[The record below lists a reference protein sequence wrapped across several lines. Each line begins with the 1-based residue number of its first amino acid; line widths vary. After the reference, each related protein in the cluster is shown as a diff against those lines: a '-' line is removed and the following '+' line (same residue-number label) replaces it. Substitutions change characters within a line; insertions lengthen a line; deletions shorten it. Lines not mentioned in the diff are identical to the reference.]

1 MKDLIRRILVKMIC
15 VIFPIAKK
23 KILFIGYYGA
33 QYGCNPKYIS
43 EYFVSKESGW
53 DVVWAFTMPKKYNI
67 AGIRKAR
74 YLSVRYLYELCT
86 AQVVVANYRMTDL
99 FRKRN
104 GQIYIQTWH
113 SSLRLKMI
121 EKDSEASL
129 PAHYVAM
136 AKTDSGKIDVLL
148 SGCRF
153 STGIFE
159 RAFWYNGKI
168 LESGTPR
175 CDVLFEENDERNAE
189 IKARLGVSADTNI
202 LLYAPTFRKNNDL
215 SCYNI
220 DYSRLLDTLSETMSG
235 KWRIIVRLHPHLK
248 EHSNDLFGGMKSVLD
263 VTDYDDIQ
271 ELLMISDYL
280 VSDYSGLIFDFMITR
295 RPCVLYTPDLD
306 EYVAKD
312 RKLYFKIEELPFPL
326 CKDNNE
332 LNEMVANLDVNA
344 YDEKISVFLSRIGN
358 CEDGKASKRVYDYIE
373 QLITRQL

>member
-23 KILFIGYYGA
+23 KILFIGYYGV

-43 EYFVSKESGW
+43 EYFVAKDSGW
-53 DVVWAFTMPKKYNI
+53 DVVWAFTVPEKYNI
-67 AGIRKAR
+67 AGVRKVR
-74 YLSVRYLYELCT
+74 YLSIKYLYEMCT
-86 AQVVVANYRMTDL
+86 AQVIVTNYRMTDL

-136 AKTDSGKIDVLL
+136 AKADSMKIDVLL
-148 SGCRF
+148 SGCGF
-153 STGIFE
+153 STEIFE
-159 RAFWYNGKI
+159 RAFWYNGQI
-168 LESGTPR
+168 LETGTPR
-175 CDVLFEENDERNAE
+175 CDVLFEKNDEKNAE
-189 IKARLGVSADTNI
+189 IKARLGVSTDTNI
-202 LLYAPTFRKNNDL
+202 LLYAPTFRKNDNL

-220 DYSRLLDTLSETMSG
+220 DYSRLLDTLSETMPG
-235 KWRIIVRLHPHLK
+235 KWRILVRLHPHLK
-248 EHSNDLFGGMKSVLD
+248 GHSNDLFGGLKSVLD

-271 ELLMISDYL
+271 ELLMVSDYL

-332 LNEMVANLDVNA
+332 LNEIVANLDINA
-344 YDEKISVFLSRIGN
+344 YGKKISVFLSMIGN
-358 CEDGKASKRVYDYIE
+358 YEDGKASERVYDYIE
-373 QLITRQL
+373 QLTTR